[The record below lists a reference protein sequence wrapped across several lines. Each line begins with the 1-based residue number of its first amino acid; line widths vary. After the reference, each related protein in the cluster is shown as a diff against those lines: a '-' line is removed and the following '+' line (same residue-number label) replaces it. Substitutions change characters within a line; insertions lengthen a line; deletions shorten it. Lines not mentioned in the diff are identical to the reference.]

1 MEKPLANPE
10 MLLEEDKFLEEY
22 KFVEEYKA
30 FERVVCN
37 ASHLSNLSWVLEI
50 DFTDSVFSLEKY
62 IISEDVKDKIK
73 VCRMLRNYIQHH
85 PDAASFLSVT
95 AEETA
100 FLKEKTEEILSL
112 DGMAKDVMVRC
123 SVALTDKNT
132 LFDFAAAMSAKNLSV
147 YPYLDKKGDFS
158 VLTQN
163 DLVRALGNGKTP
175 KQKIGTA
182 VEEKDKVR
190 IGFAFQNTPVA
201 SLPDAEVVIVLT
213 QAKDKA
219 IGVIVRDKC

>member
-1 MEKPLANPE
+1 MAKPLANPE
-10 MLLEEDKFLEEY
+10 IFL
-22 KFVEEYKA
+22 EEYKA
-30 FERVVCN
+30 FERAVCN

-62 IISEDVKDKIK
+62 ISNEDVRDKIK

-95 AEETA
+95 TEETA
-100 FLKEKTEEILSL
+100 FLKEKTEEVLSL

-123 SVALTDKNT
+123 STALTDKNT
-132 LFDFAAAMSAKNLSV
+132 LFDFASAMSAKNLSV
-147 YPYLDKKGDFS
+147 YPYHRDKNGGFS
-158 VLTQN
+158 VLTQK
-163 DLVRALGNGKTP
+163 DLVRAFGNGKTP
-175 KQKIGTA
+175 KQKIETA
-182 VEEKDKVR
+182 VEEKEKVR

-201 SLPDAEVVIVLT
+201 SLPDTEVVIVLT
-213 QAKDKA
+213 QTKDKA

>member
-1 MEKPLANPE
+1 MAKPLANPE
-10 MLLEEDKFLEEY
+10 AFL
-22 KFVEEYKA
+22 EEYKA
-30 FERVVCN
+30 FERAVCN

-50 DFTDSVFSLEKY
+50 DCIDSVFSLEKY

-95 AEETA
+95 TEETA

-132 LFDFAAAMSAKNLSV
+132 LFDFASAMSAKNLSV
-147 YPYLDKKGDFS
+147 YPYQDKKGDFS

-163 DLVRALGNGKTP
+163 DLVRALGNGKMP

-182 VEEKDKVR
+182 VEEKEKVQ

-219 IGVIVRDKC
+219 IGVIVRDNC